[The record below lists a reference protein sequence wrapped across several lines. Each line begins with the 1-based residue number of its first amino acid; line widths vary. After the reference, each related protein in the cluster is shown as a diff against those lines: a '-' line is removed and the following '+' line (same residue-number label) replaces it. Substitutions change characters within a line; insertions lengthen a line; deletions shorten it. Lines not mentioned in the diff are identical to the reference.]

1 MWTGKPLAYLPE
13 SVVQET
19 VAQFSSKAPR
29 YGDKSNAEWH
39 FAALKRILD
48 RKEPDYKD

>member
-1 MWTGKPLAYLPE
+1 MWTQQPLKFLPQ
-13 SVVQET
+13 SVVDHT
-19 VAQFSSKAPR
+19 ITTYKATAPR

-48 RKEPDYKD
+48 KREPDYRD